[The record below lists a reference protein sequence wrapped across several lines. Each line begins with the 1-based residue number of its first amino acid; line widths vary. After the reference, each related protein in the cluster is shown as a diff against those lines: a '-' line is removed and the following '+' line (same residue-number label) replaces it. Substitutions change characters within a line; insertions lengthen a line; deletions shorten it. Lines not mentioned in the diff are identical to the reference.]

1 MTLREHEQDFALTS
15 IPVNNGVVTMR
26 DLRDFVEATETAPED
41 AHVLV
46 LDGEIRLEVQ
56 R

>member
-1 MTLREHEQDFALTS
+1 MRLVEHEQDFTLIS

-26 DLRDFVEATETAPED
+26 DLRDFVETTETSPED
-41 AHVLV
+41 AHVVV
-46 LDGEIRLEVQ
+46 LDGEIRLEVP

>member
-1 MTLREHEQDFALTS
+1 MRLVEHEQDFVLVS
-15 IPVNNGVVTMR
+15 IAVNNGVVTMR
-26 DLRDFVEATETAPED
+26 DLRDFVEATETAAED

-56 R
+56 Q

>member
-1 MTLREHEQDFALTS
+1 MTTVEHVQNYMLVS
-15 IPVNNGVVTMR
+15 VPVNNGVVTMR
-26 DLRDFVEATETAPED
+26 DLRDFIEATDNAAED

-46 LDGEIRLEVQ
+46 LDGEIRLEVL